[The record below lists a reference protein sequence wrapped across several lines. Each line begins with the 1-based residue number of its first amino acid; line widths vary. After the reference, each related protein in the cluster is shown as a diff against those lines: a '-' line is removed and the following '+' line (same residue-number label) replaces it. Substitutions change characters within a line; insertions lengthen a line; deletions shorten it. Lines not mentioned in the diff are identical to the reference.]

1 MQSPALER
9 ALDRVSTPAPR
20 SDVQR
25 PRRAPPALGAPHA
38 STTSPARE
46 PALEG
51 LAGLAARA
59 SPPLAPAAKAPKGEP
74 PLPAVLEER
83 MEEAELA
90 RRLER
95 ILRREAEQAGV
106 DLEGFDP

>member
-1 MQSPALER
+1 
-9 ALDRVSTPAPR
+9 
-20 SDVQR
+20 
-25 PRRAPPALGAPHA
+25 
-38 STTSPARE
+38 
-46 PALEG
+46 
-51 LAGLAARA
+51 
-59 SPPLAPAAKAPKGEP
+59 
-74 PLPAVLEER
+74 

>member
-1 MQSPALER
+1 MAALER
-9 ALDRVSTPAPR
+9 ALARVSARAPASAPR
-20 SDVQR
+20 HDVPKPR
-25 PRRAPPALGAPHA
+25 PSAPHA
-38 STTSPARE
+38 STASPAPE

-51 LAGLAARA
+51 LAGLVARASSTRA
-59 SPPLAPAAKAPKGEP
+59 SPPAPTAKPPSEL
-74 PLPAVLEER
+74 PLPAVLVER
-83 MEEAELA
+83 MEEAQLA